1 MKAKLTMY
9 KHIGKLCE
17 PNNGYIKEFNLV
29 SWNNREPVYDIRTWN
44 EDHTEWKE
52 GAVITHNEMF
62 KFQKLLTDYL
72 NSENKYE
79 KFPPVNEK
87 IEQEESLREAY
98 IRFVSKLKNGFFDEG
113 LYNTF
118 FEKLNEGFE
127 QWKKNGAVSMRVF
140 EVCIDCIYVLS
151 KNALNLSEKD
161 LEKSKAAKDD
171 VYGLLMGFE

>member
-44 EDHTEWKE
+44 ENHTEWKE

-72 NSENKYE
+72 KRDWD
-79 KFPPVNEK
+79 K
-87 IEQEESLREAY
+87 ITA
-98 IRFVSKLKNGFFDEG
+98 FDCED
-113 LYNTF
+113 
-118 FEKLNEGFE
+118 FEILEF
-127 QWKKNGAVSMRVF
+127 WK
-140 EVCIDCIYVLS
+140 
-151 KNALNLSEKD
+151 
-161 LEKSKAAKDD
+161 
-171 VYGLLMGFE
+171 